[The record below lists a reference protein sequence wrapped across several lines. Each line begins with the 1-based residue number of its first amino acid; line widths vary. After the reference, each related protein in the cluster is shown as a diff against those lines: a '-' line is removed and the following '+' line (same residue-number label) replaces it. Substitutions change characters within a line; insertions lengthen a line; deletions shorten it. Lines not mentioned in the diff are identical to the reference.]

1 MSMGL
6 MAEAQKDLG
15 AKATSSP
22 THTKRMQMINTQKS
36 PIKTIHT

>member
-6 MAEAQKDLG
+6 IAEAQNTLS

-36 PIKTIHT
+36 HIEMVQS